1 MALESTIIPV
11 RRVQIVADT
20 LDLAPFFARH
30 DIMPER
36 LKSVTAHASADGEAF
51 VGLTYGNGVYVCT
64 FTNLDEHTE
73 TYSTDMRAYRG
84 SVSLL
89 YDEALFYDRDTTMK
103 DLYEFCREVGM
114 ALIEQE

>member
-1 MALESTIIPV
+1 
-11 RRVQIVADT
+11 
-20 LDLAPFFARH
+20 
-30 DIMPER
+30 
-36 LKSVTAHASADGEAF
+36 
-51 VGLTYGNGVYVCT
+51 
-64 FTNLDEHTE
+64 
-73 TYSTDMRAYRG
+73 MRAYRG